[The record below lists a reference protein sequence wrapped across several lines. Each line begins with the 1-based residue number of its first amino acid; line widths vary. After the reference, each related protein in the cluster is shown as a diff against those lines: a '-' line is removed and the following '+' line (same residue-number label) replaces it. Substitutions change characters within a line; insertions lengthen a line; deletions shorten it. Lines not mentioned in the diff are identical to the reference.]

1 VANLILPTTI
11 TAPSSVLYLMVIL
24 ADERRV
30 DQTLRMLLFVVSV
43 EIEDFVRGG
52 LDCYFDGAAG
62 QQIAHWVGN

>member
-1 VANLILPTTI
+1 
-11 TAPSSVLYLMVIL
+11 MVIL